1 METLIT
7 KEEKSD
13 MEFIALGLSNESVSE
28 GLQFLLD
35 REKDL
40 LEQLEIGEMREIPLH
55 NMTILLAV
63 AARITDLADAEMV
76 DADMKVVSRSIKKP
90 ENKPDE

>member
-1 METLIT
+1 MEIPIT
-7 KEEKSD
+7 NEEKSD

-35 REKDL
+35 REKSL
-40 LEQLEIGEMREIPLH
+40 LEQLETGEMREITLH
-55 NMTILLAV
+55 NMTILLAA
-63 AARITDLADAEMV
+63 AARITDLAYAEMV
-76 DADMKVVSRSIKKP
+76 DAEMKVVSRSIKKP

>member
-1 METLIT
+1 MEIPIT
-7 KEEKSD
+7 NEEKSD

-35 REKDL
+35 REKSL
-40 LEQLEIGEMREIPLH
+40 LEQLETGEMREITLH
-55 NMTILLAV
+55 NMTILLAA

-76 DADMKVVSRSIKKP
+76 DAEMKVVSRSIKKP

>member
-1 METLIT
+1 VEIPIT
-7 KEEKSD
+7 NEEKSD

-35 REKDL
+35 REKSL
-40 LEQLEIGEMREIPLH
+40 LEQLETGEMREITLH
-55 NMTILLAV
+55 NMTILLAA

-76 DADMKVVSRSIKKP
+76 DAEMKVVSRSIKKP

>member
-1 METLIT
+1 MEIPIT
-7 KEEKSD
+7 NEEKSD

-35 REKDL
+35 REKSL
-40 LEQLEIGEMREIPLH
+40 LEQLETGEMREITLN
-55 NMTILLAV
+55 NMTILLAA

-76 DADMKVVSRSIKKP
+76 DAEMKVVSRSIKKP